1 MLRDLPN
8 HLVALV
14 VTKGVI
20 DVFEVVQVNEQD
32 GKLGISLF
40 LLDVCLKCPVV
51 GQACELVFV
60 QEILEFFFSFANGA
74 DVRKNRNMALTFA
87 LVIQQ
92 R

>member
-1 MLRDLPN
+1 MLGDLSN

-51 GQACELVFV
+51 GQTCELVFV
-60 QEILEFFFSFANGA
+60 EQILQSFFRFTNRAN
-74 DVRKNRNMALTFA
+74 VRKN
-87 LVIQQ
+87 
-92 R
+92 